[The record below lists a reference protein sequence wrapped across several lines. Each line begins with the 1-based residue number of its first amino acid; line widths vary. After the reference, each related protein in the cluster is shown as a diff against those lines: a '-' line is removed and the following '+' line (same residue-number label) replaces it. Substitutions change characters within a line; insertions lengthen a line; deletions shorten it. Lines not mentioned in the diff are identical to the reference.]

1 MWRIDFMEKKFVL
14 HFEDQG
20 DYLIHCLKTKDQKEV
35 HIGVWANRHRQ
46 YLKQFH
52 RVRYYN
58 LLTSEKLYEYL
69 SDIEEQAEKM
79 FEELVKSLAEKENV
93 TEKLK
98 ADKPMLWV
106 QRMNNIRNR
115 ATEIVNSEIIYK

>member
-1 MWRIDFMEKKFVL
+1 MITIFEK
-14 HFEDQG
+14 QG
-20 DYLIHCLKTKDQKEV
+20 GIYQAKGEYFISCVTTNEQKKL

-69 SDIEEQAEKM
+69 ADIEEQAEKM
-79 FEELVKSLAEKENV
+79 FEELVKSLAEKEDI
-93 TEKLK
+93 TEELK
-98 ADKPMLWV
+98 ANNPMLWT
-106 QRMNNIRNR
+106 QKMNNIRNR
-115 ATEIVNSEIIYK
+115 ATEIVNTEVIYR